1 MLGGLTLL
9 VSRAHDKKRKGGATM
24 AKKKIDWL
32 AIREEYISG
41 RGSTTELAERYGVP
55 LKTVKYHC
63 TADGWVRLKEQVAQK
78 ASDDAVARA
87 AGSVSGYRDRICAAA
102 MRLLDRVE
110 EYLGAADQAGRV
122 MRSADILNVARAL
135 RDIKDV
141 ADVKA
146 PGDLEEQAA
155 RIDKLRAD
163 AKRDDD
169 GGEEIRVE
177 LTPETEEY
185 AG

>member
-1 MLGGLTLL
+1 
-9 VSRAHDKKRKGGATM
+9 M

-41 RGSTTELAERYGVP
+41 RGSTTELAARYGVP

-163 AKRDDD
+163 ARRDDAED
-169 GGEEIRVE
+169 ATVRVE
-177 LTPETEEY
+177 MDGDVEEL

>member
-1 MLGGLTLL
+1 
-9 VSRAHDKKRKGGATM
+9 M

-41 RGSTTELAERYGVP
+41 RGSTTELAARYGVP

-163 AKRDDD
+163 ARRDD
-169 GGEEIRVE
+169 EEDATVRVE
-177 LTPETEEY
+177 MDGDVEEL

>member
-1 MLGGLTLL
+1 
-9 VSRAHDKKRKGGATM
+9 M

-41 RGSTTELAERYGVP
+41 RGSTTELAARYGVP

-169 GGEEIRVE
+169 GDASVRVE
-177 LTPETEEY
+177 MDSDVEEL

>member
-1 MLGGLTLL
+1 
-9 VSRAHDKKRKGGATM
+9 M

-41 RGSTTELAERYGVP
+41 RGSTTELAARYGVP

-163 AKRDDD
+163 ARRDD
-169 GGEEIRVE
+169 EEDATVRVE
-177 LTPETEEY
+177 MDDDIEEL

>member
-1 MLGGLTLL
+1 MLGGLTLF

-41 RGSTTELAERYGVP
+41 RGSTTELAARYGVP

>member
-1 MLGGLTLL
+1 MIKSG
-9 VSRAHDKKRKGGATM
+9 KGGAAMT
-24 AKKKIDWL
+24 KKKIDWL

-41 RGSTTELAERYGVP
+41 RGSTTELAARYGVP

-141 ADVKA
+141 ADVKSA
-146 PGDLEEQAA
+146 GDLEEQAA

-163 AKRDDD
+163 AKKDDD
-169 GGEEIRVE
+169 KDASVRVE
-177 LTPETEEY
+177 MDGDIEEL

>member
-41 RGSTTELAERYGVP
+41 RGSTTELAARYGVP

-177 LTPETEEY
+177 LTPEAEEY

>member
-1 MLGGLTLL
+1 
-9 VSRAHDKKRKGGATM
+9 M

-41 RGSTTELAERYGVP
+41 HGSTTELAARYGVP

-63 TADGWVRLKEQVAQK
+63 TADGWVRLKDQVAQK

-141 ADVKA
+141 ADVKSA
-146 PGDLEEQAA
+146 GDLEEQAA
-155 RIDKLRAD
+155 RIEKLRAD
-163 AKRDDD
+163 AERDDVND
-169 GGEEIRVE
+169 ASVRGAMDEDVEE
-177 LTPETEEY
+177 L

>member
-1 MLGGLTLL
+1 
-9 VSRAHDKKRKGGATM
+9 M

-41 RGSTTELAERYGVP
+41 QGSTTELAARYGVP

-63 TADGWVRLKEQVAQK
+63 TADGWVQLKEQVAQK
-78 ASDDAVARA
+78 ASEDAVARV

-141 ADVKA
+141 ADVKSA
-146 PGDLEEQAA
+146 GDLEEQAA

-163 AKRDDD
+163 AKRDDGKD
-169 GGEEIRVE
+169 TSVRVE
-177 LTPETEEY
+177 MDEYVEEL

>member
-41 RGSTTELAERYGVP
+41 RGSTTELAARYGVP

>member
-1 MLGGLTLL
+1 
-9 VSRAHDKKRKGGATM
+9 M

-41 RGSTTELAERYGVP
+41 RGSTTELAARYGVP

>member
-1 MLGGLTLL
+1 
-9 VSRAHDKKRKGGATM
+9 M

-41 RGSTTELAERYGVP
+41 RGSTTELAARYGVP

-87 AGSVSGYRDRICAAA
+87 AGSVSGYRDRICVAA

-163 AKRDDD
+163 ARRDD
-169 GGEEIRVE
+169 EEDATVRVE
-177 LTPETEEY
+177 MDGDVEEL

>member
-1 MLGGLTLL
+1 
-9 VSRAHDKKRKGGATM
+9 M
-24 AKKKIDWL
+24 AKKKVDWL

-41 RGSTTELAERYGVP
+41 QGSTTELAARYDVP
-55 LKTVKYHC
+55 LKTMRYHC
-63 TADGWVRLKEQVAQK
+63 RADGWVRLKEQVAQK
-78 ASDDAVARA
+78 ATDDAVERA
-87 AGSVSGYRDRICAAA
+87 AGSVSAYRDRICAAA

-110 EYLGAADQAGRV
+110 EYLGAADQSGRV

-141 ADVKA
+141 ADVRS

-177 LTPETEEY
+177 LTPEAEEY